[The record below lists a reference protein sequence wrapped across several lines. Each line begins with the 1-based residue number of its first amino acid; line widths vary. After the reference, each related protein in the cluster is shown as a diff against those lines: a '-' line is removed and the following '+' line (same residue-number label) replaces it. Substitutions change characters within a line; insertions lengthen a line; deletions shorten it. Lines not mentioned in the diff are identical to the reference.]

1 MEKSSKI
8 YVAGHKGMV
17 GSAIIRVLE
26 KNGYSNIIKRTRREL
41 NLINQEK
48 TKLFFLKEKP
58 DYVFVAAARVGGI
71 LANNTFKGQFLYE
84 NLVIQ
89 NNIIH
94 YAHKV
99 GVKKLLFLGSA
110 CIYPKLAKQPIK
122 EQALLTGELEP
133 TNEPYAI
140 AKIAGIKLCQ
150 SYFEEYNENFIS
162 VMPNNLYGEN
172 DNFDLKTSHV
182 VPALIR
188 KMHSAKKN
196 AKKDVEIWG
205 SGDPLR
211 EFLHVDDLADAVVF
225 LMINLEA
232 KELYKM
238 DIAHVNIG
246 SGNELS
252 IRQLAILIS
261 KIVGFKGNLIFNNNM
276 LDGTMRKVLDTSVLN
291 SLGWKP
297 KIGLNDG
304 LNSVYS
310 WYKKYYCEKI

>member
-1 MEKSSKI
+1 M
-8 YVAGHKGMV
+8 
-17 GSAIIRVLE
+17 
-26 KNGYSNIIKRTRREL
+26 
-41 NLINQEK
+41 
-48 TKLFFLKEKP
+48 
-58 DYVFVAAARVGGI
+58 AAARVGGI
-71 LANNTFKGQFLYE
+71 FANNTFKGQFLYE

-99 GVKKLLFLGSA
+99 GVRKLLFLGSA
-110 CIYPKLAKQPIK
+110 CIYPKFANQPIK
-122 EQALLTGELEP
+122 EEALLTGELEP

-304 LNSVYS
+304 LNRVYS